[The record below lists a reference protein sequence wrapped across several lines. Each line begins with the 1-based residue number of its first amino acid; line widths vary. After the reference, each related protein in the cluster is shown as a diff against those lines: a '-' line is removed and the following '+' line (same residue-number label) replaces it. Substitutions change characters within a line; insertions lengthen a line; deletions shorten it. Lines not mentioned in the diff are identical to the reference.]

1 MKLFNLTGK
10 VAIVTGASRGIGRS
24 IAFQLARAGAKVVV
38 SSRKLDACEAVVKE
52 IQAEGGTAMAISASI
67 AVKDQLQALIQKT
80 KETWGPI
87 DILVCNAAS
96 NPYYG
101 PATGM
106 SDEVFNKVM
115 HNNVLSSTWLCNMV
129 YPDMKARKDGAIVLV
144 SSVGGLHGSAV
155 IGAYN
160 ISKAADMQLARNLA
174 VEWGPDNIR
183 VNCIAPGL
191 IRTDFAKALT
201 DDPVKA
207 GMVENETPLRR
218 IGEPDDIGGIAVLLA
233 SAAGKYITGQ
243 TIVADGQTLWL
254 HDVELNQV
262 TARKQSQVLG
272 STPAALLTAASDLQ
286 ALKSDFQFTS
296 EPERDGL
303 HWVRATPQSPD
314 GQIRSV
320 MVGLRS
326 AAAGPELAVL
336 DVQDSLGQRSVLTF
350 TGFEVNPALPAA
362 SFVFKAPVGAD
373 VIKP

>member
-1 MKLFNLTGK
+1 MKLFNLDNK

-24 IAFQLARAGAKVVV
+24 IAFQLARAGAKVVI

-52 IQAEGGTAMAISASI
+52 IQAEGGTAMAISANI
-67 AVKDQLQALIQKT
+67 ANKDQLQSLVHKT
-80 KETWGPI
+80 QEVWGPI

-101 PATGM
+101 PMTGM
-106 SDEVFNKVM
+106 SDDVFNKVM
-115 HNNVLSSTWLCNMV
+115 HNNVLSSTWLCSMV
-129 YPDMKARKDGAIVLV
+129 YPDMKAKKDGAIVLV

-218 IGEPDDIGGIAVLLA
+218 IGDPDDIGGIAVLLA

-243 TIVADGQTLWL
+243 TIVADG
-254 HDVELNQV
+254 
-262 TARKQSQVLG
+262 G
-272 STPAALLTAASDLQ
+272 MM
-286 ALKSDFQFTS
+286 
-296 EPERDGL
+296 
-303 HWVRATPQSPD
+303 
-314 GQIRSV
+314 IR
-320 MVGLRS
+320 
-326 AAAGPELAVL
+326 
-336 DVQDSLGQRSVLTF
+336 
-350 TGFEVNPALPAA
+350 
-362 SFVFKAPVGAD
+362 
-373 VIKP
+373 